1 MTTFTASNL
10 KEIMLK
16 AADGTAPSLD
26 GDFMDVPFPDLDF
39 DSLAVLEIVTLV
51 QQNYHLAI
59 PDESVAELTTP
70 RSVLDYVTLRLREN
84 V

>member
-1 MTTFTASNL
+1 VTTFTVSDL

-16 AADGTAPSLD
+16 AKDGAAPSLD
-26 GDFMDVPFPDLDF
+26 GDFMDTTFPELDY

-59 PDESVAELTTP
+59 PDESVADMTTP
-70 RSVLDYVTLRLREN
+70 RDVLDFVTLRLREN